1 MGRKYVNRII
11 EYGGTRI
18 AEARQVTFSTNIG
31 REIEVDEI
39 TRISVAAASKMSVA
53 GSLLVCAYDSEQT
66 FKSNH
71 LAGGISLQEFQTRV
85 PSLDKNTEI
94 IFYCA

>member
-1 MGRKYVNRII
+1 VGREYVNRII

-18 AEARQVTFSTNIG
+18 AEARQATFSTNIG
-31 REIEVDEI
+31 REIDMDDI
-39 TRISVAAASKMSVA
+39 TRISAAAALKMNVA

-66 FKSNH
+66 FKRNH
-71 LAGGISLQEFQTRV
+71 LAGGISLQEFQARV

-94 IFYCA
+94 VFYCA